1 MDRAKGD
8 ARTPFRH
15 SVSLA
20 VNYEQSTKLIQ
31 LNVIVIQCLEVH
43 TVLSS
48 QRIEK
53 HYRIVHNIII
63 KCGMITRH
71 TVIAGTRPFP
81 HVYIRGFRSTK
92 PLTLVTR

>member
-15 SVSLA
+15 SVSLT

-31 LNVIVIQCLEVH
+31 LNVIVIQYLEVH

-53 HYRIVHNIII
+53 HYRIVHNII

-71 TVIAGTRPFP
+71 TVIAEDFHKIENR
-81 HVYIRGFRSTK
+81 
-92 PLTLVTR
+92 